1 MISNNHNSNCRH
13 KIRAT
18 LRLSNIQCSTN
29 SMELVTLNGKLR
41 IICKR
46 ILPVFCE
53 ISIKRPNHITVST
66 KVNRLKT
73 RRNTQLVV
81 LRGSH
86 QSHIGLRRIIL
97 TAIAGKVITKALA
110 CYSINRAIR
119 KTWCCWIILSIVCI
133 YLEGVF
139 NSFIPL
145 WI

>member
-1 MISNNHNSNCRH
+1 MISNNHNSKCRH
-13 KIRAT
+13 KMRAT

-53 ISIKRPNHITVST
+53 ISIKCPNHITVST
-66 KVNRLKT
+66 KINRLKT
-73 RRNTQLVV
+73 RRNAQFVV
-81 LRGSH
+81 LRSSH
-86 QSHIGLRRIIL
+86 QSHTLLRRISL
-97 TAIAGKVITKALA
+97 TAIAGKVIIKALA
-110 CYSINRAIR
+110 CYSIKSAIR
-119 KTWCCWIILSIVCI
+119 KAWCCWIILSIVRI

-139 NSFIPL
+139 DSFIPL